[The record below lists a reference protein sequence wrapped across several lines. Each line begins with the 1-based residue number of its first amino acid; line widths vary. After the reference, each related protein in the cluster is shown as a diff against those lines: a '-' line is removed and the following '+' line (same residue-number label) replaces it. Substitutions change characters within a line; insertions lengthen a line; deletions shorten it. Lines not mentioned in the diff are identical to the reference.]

1 VQIIAYLA
9 KSVPEAF
16 RSRSILDLEAFAI
29 LTALHSLQRYIS
41 NTKCH
46 LLTDSRVLYYLFHQ
60 QVGDSSVK
68 IRRWVLKLLSD
79 YPLISLHFIRTTEN
93 LADYLTRQ
101 GLPKGDLDKLCLKDL
116 KIKDFFCHLPKPDY
130 TLSEWAQFCAEN
142 PHYLTVSAPTIN
154 SMTFAMDKGIQNITD
169 ITIPLEILKEKLS
182 RENFITFQK
191 VRINRYI

>member
-1 VQIIAYLA
+1 MQIIAYLA

-16 RSRSILDLEAFAI
+16 KSRLIIDLEAFTI

-41 NTKCH
+41 NTKFH

-60 QVGDSSVK
+60 KVDDSSVK

-101 GLPKGDLDKLCLKDL
+101 GLPKGDLEKLLLKDIE
-116 KIKDFFCHLPKPDY
+116 IKDFYNKLPK
-130 TLSEWAQFCAEN
+130 
-142 PHYLTVSAPTIN
+142 
-154 SMTFAMDKGIQNITD
+154 K
-169 ITIPLEILKEKLS
+169 
-182 RENFITFQK
+182 
-191 VRINRYI
+191 